1 MTKFINSKTELFNV
15 MKNLVLVLF
24 SMLCI
29 NSMQAQWKIGPKASA
44 GFVAQGPSTIEVMPM
59 SDHGVYHI
67 DYLGSSPISSIG
79 FMMYND
85 LGPIFLQTELMATS
99 YRLDFM
105 IADYEKMA
113 SGNHVFNEQYY
124 VLEVPV
130 NAGLKIGDFKVGL
143 GPVMEFNL
151 DMDSEMASLD
161 GYVNKIRNLD
171 FSFQALVGYQK
182 GILHID
188 MKYVNKFSSITD
200 GFALGTDVM
209 KFDGSANRFMFGVG
223 IAF

>member
-1 MTKFINSKTELFNV
+1 MILCVNS
-15 MKNLVLVLF
+15 
-24 SMLCI
+24 I
-29 NSMQAQWKIGPKASA
+29 QAQWKVGPKAYA
-44 GFVAQGPSTIEVMPM
+44 GIVAQGPASIEIMPM
-59 SDHGVYHI
+59 TDQKMYYL
-67 DYLGSSPISSIG
+67 DFLGSSAVSSLG

-85 LGPIFLQTELMATS
+85 IGPIFLQAELMATS

-105 IADYEKMA
+105 ISDYKKMA
-113 SGNHVFNEQYY
+113 SGNHVFNEQFYI
-124 VLEVPV
+124 VEVPV
-130 NAGLKIGDFKVGL
+130 NAGLQIGDFKVGL

-161 GYVNKIRNLD
+161 GYRNEVRDLD
-171 FSFQALVGYQK
+171 FSFQALLGYRK

-200 GFALGTDVM
+200 GFALGMDVM
-209 KFDGSANRFMFGVG
+209 KYDGVAHRFQFGLG